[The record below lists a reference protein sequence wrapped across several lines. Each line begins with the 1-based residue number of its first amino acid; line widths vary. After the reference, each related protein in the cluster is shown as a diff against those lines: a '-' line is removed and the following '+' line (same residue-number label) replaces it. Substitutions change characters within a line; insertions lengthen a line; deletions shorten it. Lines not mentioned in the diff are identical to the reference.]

1 MSELPMVEHDSSRTG
16 RWLRGKRLRAAVWIA
31 VIEGVLVVVHV
42 IPKWL
47 AILVAIGILAWYFLS
62 GRSSSADGVRQIG
75 WVAAASQ
82 AMIMLIPVVAFFV
95 TTLSLIALG
104 ILAAVA
110 LLVLFTERH

>member
-1 MSELPMVEHDSSRTG
+1 
-16 RWLRGKRLRAAVWIA
+16 VWIA
-31 VIEGVLVVVHV
+31 VIEGLLVVLHV

-47 AILVAIGILAWYFLS
+47 AILVALAILAWYFMS
-62 GRSSSADGVRQIG
+62 ARQSSSASVRQIG
-75 WVAAASQ
+75 WVAGASQ
-82 AMIMLIPVVAFFV
+82 AMILLIPVVAFFV